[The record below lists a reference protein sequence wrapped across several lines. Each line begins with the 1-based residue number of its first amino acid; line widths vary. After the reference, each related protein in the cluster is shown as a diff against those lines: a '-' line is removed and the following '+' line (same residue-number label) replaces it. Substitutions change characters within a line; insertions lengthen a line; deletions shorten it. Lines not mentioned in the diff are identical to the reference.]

1 MNMTALLTVISAVLF
16 FLFGS
21 VIGSFL
27 NVLAYRIPIKESI
40 VKGRSHCTT
49 CGKQIL
55 NRDLIPIFSWIF
67 LGGKCRYCKE
77 KISPRYMIVELLTAL
92 SYLAAFL
99 AAGFDLKLLYAV
111 LLFPVLITLSL
122 WDIDYQ
128 EIPYTCSIIVAVLGI
143 TSFFTADMPW
153 YEHLIGAAIISVPFA
168 VLCFL
173 GAMGGGDVQL
183 MAAAGLLLG
192 WNVIPAAMIGIVLGA
207 IAGMI
212 IKALTKRNLI
222 VFGPFLSVGIAAGLL
237 WGQDIIEA
245 YLSLVR

>member
-1 MNMTALLTVISAVLF
+1 MNTTALLTILCAVLF
-16 FLFGS
+16 FLLGS

-40 VKGRSHCTT
+40 VKGRSHCTS

-67 LGGKCRYCKE
+67 LRGRCRFCKE
-77 KISPRYMIVELLTAL
+77 KISPRYMIVELITAL

-99 AAGFDLKLLYAV
+99 VIGLDIKLIYAL

-122 WDIDYQ
+122 WDIDRK
-128 EIPYTCSIIVAVLGI
+128 EIPYTCSIIIAVLGI
-143 TSFFTADMPW
+143 ASFFTAEMPW
-153 YEHLIGAAIISVPFA
+153 YEHLIGAAIIAVPFA

-192 WNVIPAAMIGIVLGA
+192 WEVIPAAMIGIILGA
-207 IAGMI
+207 IAGII
-212 IKALTKRNLI
+212 IKSLTKRNLI

-237 WGQDIIEA
+237 WGQNIIEA
-245 YLSLVR
+245 YLSLIR

>member
-1 MNMTALLTVISAVLF
+1 MITVFTVLF
-16 FLFGS
+16 AVIFFILGS
-21 VIGSFL
+21 VVGSFL
-27 NVLAYRIPIKESI
+27 NVIAYRMPIKESL

-92 SYLAAFL
+92 SYLGAFL
-99 AAGFDLKLLYAV
+99 VFGFTVKLAFAAV
-111 LLFPVLITLSL
+111 LFPVLMVLSL
-122 WDIDYQ
+122 WDIDRK
-128 EIPYTCSIIVAVLGI
+128 EIPYTCSIIIAVLGI
-143 TSFFTADMPW
+143 ASFFTADMPW
-153 YEHLIGAAIISVPFA
+153 YEHLIGCAVIAVPFA

-192 WNVIPAAMIGIVLGA
+192 WNIVPAAMIGIILGA
-207 IAGMI
+207 IAGSI
-212 IKALTKRNLI
+212 IKAVTKLNLI
-222 VFGPFLSVGIAAGLL
+222 CFGPFLSVGIAVGFL
-237 WGQDIIEA
+237 WGSDIINA
-245 YLSLVR
+245 YLSLIR

>member
-1 MNMTALLTVISAVLF
+1 MNTTALLTVLCAVLF
-16 FLFGS
+16 FLLGS

-67 LGGKCRYCKE
+67 LRGRCRFCKE
-77 KISPRYMIVELLTAL
+77 KISPRYMIVELITAL

-99 AAGFDLKLLYAV
+99 VIGLDIKLIYAL

-122 WDIDYQ
+122 WDIDRK
-128 EIPYTCSIIVAVLGI
+128 EIPYTCSIIIAVLGI
-143 TSFFTADMPW
+143 ASFFTAEMPW
-153 YEHLIGAAIISVPFA
+153 YEHLIGAAVIAVPFA

-192 WNVIPAAMIGIVLGA
+192 WEVIPAAMIGIILGA
-207 IAGMI
+207 IAGII
-212 IKALTKRNLI
+212 IKSLTKRNLI

-237 WGQDIIEA
+237 WGQNIIEA
-245 YLSLVR
+245 YLGLIR